1 MVRAQQYPIRQGSAA
16 PPILSPAL
24 RYCAGGKFVFA
35 DDEEDEEEEEEDEE
49 KKWFPRKQ
57 QKSNPLS
64 LTCFKTHATLRG
76 F

>member
-16 PPILSPAL
+16 RPILSPAL

-35 DDEEDEEEEEEDEE
+35 DEEDEE
-49 KKWFPRKQ
+49 KKWFPKKQ